1 MKKIR
6 IAHNP
11 YLNQTSIWIDQ
22 KEIKDGPIHELVNKK
37 RLQVW
42 LANFFPELCDYCND
56 DVLDVSF
63 VGIDQDFN
71 DLEEVAQGNDCKD
84 CKIKLEHISKEHADP
99 DRKVTKLKELFESAK
114 KGPID
119 DFKSEDIDRAF
130 WNALRPEFEICV
142 VATMSAGK
150 STLINAILG
159 EDIQPSENSA
169 CTATITTIAD
179 YDDMEYFQGRVVNG
193 DETSE
198 WIKVNKEKL
207 KEWNNDKV
215 AKIEINGNIPMIKSE
230 NTRLVLVDT
239 PGPNNSMNDKHKE
252 CTLRAIKDDQK
263 PMVLYILN
271 ATQLSTTDD
280 KTLLSIVSE
289 EMLRGGKQS
298 HDRFI
303 FVVNKIDEFDP
314 EKEDIPHN
322 LEKVRRYLES
332 NGLPNPNI
340 YPVSARLTK
349 HIREHMNGSELTRTE
364 RNDMRNGIELFNDD
378 EKMSMAQYMPL
389 SPTVRKKVNQRIA
402 KAKDEDNSN
411 EMAMLN
417 SGVPI
422 IEEVI
427 QEYLVKYALPAK
439 IFDARMSFEHI
450 LKKHDTLA
458 SLDREL
464 KRSIENL
471 DELNLQIRGIED
483 KLKKGSEAK
492 HFKAEVKKYTWKKS
506 KEYADSVREIEKD
519 FNKQLNELQKQLGN
533 EDVSPNIAES
543 LLKGIESQ
551 ASYVINNVQI
561 ELDRIIQSEVVTR
574 VNELRE
580 DYNRYVQGI
589 IGDIGDVSPVMREL
603 TKSVQMVFD
612 ASAMINEVKETR
624 RVKTGSHYVSTSKW
638 WNPFSWGSKEL
649 VNTYEDQETVN
660 PKALFSK
667 FTNKLRAELQINE
680 DKAEKAA
687 SQQVES
693 IKTKFLSQMDSI
705 DLKIDALLE
714 QMKQKTSSKQD
725 LDKALKQN
733 ESKMQWLKA
742 FKEELDNVLS
752 IDSHKEGRNI

>member
-11 YLNQTSIWIDQ
+11 YLNQTSIWIDM
-22 KEIKDGPIHELVNKK
+22 KEIKDGPIHELVNNK

-56 DVLDVSF
+56 DALDVSF
-63 VGIDQDFN
+63 IGIDQDFN
-71 DLEEVAQGNDCKD
+71 DLEEVVQSRECKV
-84 CKIKLEHISKEHADP
+84 CKIKLKHVSKEHADP
-99 DRKVTKLKELFESAK
+99 DRKVTKLKELFERAK

-130 WNALRPEFEICV
+130 WSALSPEFEICV

-159 EDIQPSENSA
+159 EDLQPSENCA

-179 YDDMEYFQGRVVNG
+179 YDDMQYFQGRVVSGN
-193 DETSE
+193 ENSE
-198 WIKVNKEKL
+198 WIRVNKDIL
-207 KEWNNDKV
+207 KEWNNDGV
-215 AKIEINGNIPMIKSE
+215 AQIEIQGNIPMIKSE

-239 PGPNNSMNDKHKE
+239 PGPNNSMNHKHRE
-252 CTLRAIKDDQK
+252 CTIGAIKDDQK
-263 PMVLYILN
+263 PMVLYVLN

-280 KTLLSIVSE
+280 QTLLSIVSQ

-314 EKEDIPHN
+314 EKEDISSN
-322 LEKVRRYLES
+322 LDKVRRYLES
-332 NGLPNPNI
+332 NGLRNPNI
-340 YPVSARLTK
+340 YPISARLTK
-349 HIREHMNGSELTRTE
+349 HIREQLNGRELTRTE
-364 RNDMRNGIELFNDD
+364 RHDMNKGIELFNEDD
-378 EKMSMAQYMPL
+378 NMSMAQYMPL
-389 SPTVRKKVNQRIA
+389 SPTVKKRVNQRIA

-411 EMAMLN
+411 ELAMLN

-427 QEYLVKYALPAK
+427 QEYLIKYALPAK
-439 IFDARMSFEHI
+439 LYDARMSFESI
-450 LKKHDTLA
+450 LKQHDTLA

-464 KRSIENL
+464 KRSIENF
-471 DELNLQIRGIED
+471 EEINLQIRGIED
-483 KLKKGSEAK
+483 NLKKGTEAK
-492 HFKAEVKKYTWKKS
+492 KFRAEVKKYSWKKS
-506 KEYADSVREIEKD
+506 KEYASSVRAIETE
-519 FNKQLNELQKQLGN
+519 FNKQLNELQKQLGE
-533 EDVSPNIAES
+533 EDMSPKIAES
-543 LLKGIESQ
+543 LLKGVQSQ
-551 ASYVINNVQI
+551 ASYVISNVQI
-561 ELDRIIQSEVVTR
+561 ELDRIIQSEVITR
-574 VNELRE
+574 VNELKN

-612 ASAMINEVKETR
+612 VSAMINEVKETR
-624 RVKTGSHYVSTSKW
+624 RVKTGSHYVSTAKW
-638 WNPFSWGSKEL
+638 YNPFSWFSKEL
-649 VNTYEDQETVN
+649 VDTYEDKDIVN
-660 PKALFSK
+660 SKALYSK
-667 FTNKLRAELQINE
+667 FANELRAELQSNE

-687 SQQVES
+687 SEQVES
-693 IKTKFLSQMDSI
+693 IKTKFLCQMDSI
-705 DLKIDALLE
+705 DMKIDALLE

-725 LDKALKQN
+725 IDKALKQN